1 MSEMVRRFLRQKL
14 TSVGIWIALGLLCLL
29 AAIPLNSN
37 QGLGPAATLAILI
50 LAAGSVSRDIG
61 SGALQMILSRPL
73 TRLEYLFGRY
83 IGILLAYSIFLVA
96 TAAIAF
102 ALGRLAIRLATVYSG
117 PVFSLSA
124 AAHSVLEAFSAG
136 ALLAAIVLFF
146 STFLRGWGDVLAL
159 IIADG
164 ADRLDPAAGFRSQQ
178 TGDRQGR
185 PDRHPESLSR
195 APLGS
200 RCSRAARS
208 CRRRAADTCSR
219 SAPIS
224 TIAAIVFARREF
236 SYGQD

>member
-1 MSEMVRRFLRQKL
+1 MTEMVRRFLRQKL
-14 TSVGIWIALGLLCLL
+14 TSVGIWIALCLLTLL

-83 IGILLAYSIFLVA
+83 VGILLAYSIFLVA
-96 TAAIAF
+96 TTGVAF
-102 ALGRLAIRLATVYSG
+102 VLGRLAIRLATEYSG

-124 AAHSVLEAFSAG
+124 AAHAVLEAFSAG

-159 IIADG
+159 IIGSVLLVSTQPLGFALNEPG
-164 ADRLDPAAGFRSQQ
+164 IARAGQIATQNLYPKLPWDSLL
-178 TGDRQGR
+178 QGR
-185 PDRHPESLSR
+185 QILSEASGR
-195 APLGS
+195 YVLAL
-200 RCSRAARS
+200 CVYL
-208 CRRRAADTCSR
+208 
-219 SAPIS
+219 
-224 TIAAIVFARREF
+224 TIAAVVFTRREF

>member
-83 IGILLAYSIFLVA
+83 IGILLAYSIFLVS

-117 PVFSLSA
+117 PVFSLSS

-159 IIADG
+159 IIATVLLASTQPLG
-164 ADRLDPAAGFRSQQ
+164 FALNKPGIAKAGQVAIQNLYPSLPW
-178 TGDRQGR
+178 DLLLQGR
-185 PDRHPESLSR
+185 QILSEASGR
-195 APLGS
+195 YVLAL
-200 RCSRAARS
+200 CAYFV
-208 CRRRAADTCSR
+208 
-219 SAPIS
+219 
-224 TIAAIVFARREF
+224 IAALVFTRREF

>member
-14 TSVGIWIALGLLCLL
+14 ASVGIWIALGLLCLL

-83 IGILLAYSIFLVA
+83 LGILIAYSIFLIA
-96 TAAIAF
+96 TAAVAF
-102 ALGRLAIRLATVYSG
+102 ALGRLAIGLAAVYSG

-124 AAHSVLEAFSAG
+124 AAHAVLEAFSEG

-159 IIADG
+159 IIAT
-164 ADRLDPAAGFRSQQ
+164 ALLAATQPLGFALNKPGIAKAGQIATQNLYASLPW
-178 TGDRQGR
+178 DSLLQGR
-185 PDRHPESLSR
+185 QILSEASGR
-195 APLGS
+195 YVLAL
-200 RCSRAARS
+200 CAYLVLAAV
-208 CRRRAADTCSR
+208 
-219 SAPIS
+219 
-224 TIAAIVFARREF
+224 VFTRREF